1 MVSSI
6 DQQVKKKSKPGQPKV
21 RMERSA
27 LDVDGND
34 YDNDYDDFIWISED
48 IILTSAVKK
57 FDWFFPIW
65 KFGQ

>member
-34 YDNDYDDFIWISED
+34 YDNDYDDFI
-48 IILTSAVKK
+48 
-57 FDWFFPIW
+57 
-65 KFGQ
+65 